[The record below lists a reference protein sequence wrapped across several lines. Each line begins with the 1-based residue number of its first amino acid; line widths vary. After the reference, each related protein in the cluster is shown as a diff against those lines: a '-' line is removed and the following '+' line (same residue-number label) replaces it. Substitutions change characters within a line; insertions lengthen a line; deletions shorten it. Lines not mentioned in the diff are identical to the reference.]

1 MKHTGGV
8 RRHMGV
14 AFRPVVVG
22 WGLSD
27 DDFSTSYF
35 ARGGSSAT
43 ARQQDLDVPVI
54 SAEEV
59 TPVGWSDD

>member
-1 MKHTGGV
+1 
-8 RRHMGV
+8 MGV

-43 ARQQDLDVPVI
+43 ARQQDLAVPVI

-59 TPVGWSDD
+59 TPVGWSDG